1 MNFFSLS
8 LFNTE
13 PNTSYLVLT
22 LSSIYAPYYLFSL
35 VLALSN
41 SYPAPAHYTTEGKKN
56 GGNVELLRHNMGT
69 DEIQEYPPSDRA
81 AAFLSIWPINMKE
94 RNDRH
99 QGDTQTGTVTS
110 QEVGLGWPY
119 AIKNIF

>member
-1 MNFFSLS
+1 M
-8 LFNTE
+8 
-13 PNTSYLVLT
+13 
-22 LSSIYAPYYLFSL
+22 
-35 VLALSN
+35 
-41 SYPAPAHYTTEGKKN
+41 TEGKRT
-56 GGNVELLRHNMGT
+56 GGNVKLLRYNMGT
-69 DEIQEYPPSDRA
+69 DEIQEYPPGDRA

-119 AIKNIF
+119 ALKNIF